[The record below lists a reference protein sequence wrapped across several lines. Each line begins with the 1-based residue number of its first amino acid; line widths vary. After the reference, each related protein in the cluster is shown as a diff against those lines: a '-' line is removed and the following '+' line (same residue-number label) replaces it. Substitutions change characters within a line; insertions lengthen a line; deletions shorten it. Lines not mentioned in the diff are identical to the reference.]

1 MYLTFAVTCNI
12 SCHFRSIKLLLE
24 STWHFAAS
32 MSSLFVVSICCIIY
46 ASAVSTSARNTAC
59 DKHIMT
65 VLWEKTDPPV
75 AVTQRMNPTVPDQ
88 LEVKFENIQEDL
100 NISLLAHPFIDKEAD
115 CPADKPNTSLPYLVK
130 YVRGKS
136 VSYKNESR
144 HQYHSYNKIFT
155 GCYYIQLTN
164 KEGKNWMKGPSF
176 YQTAIPYN
184 DTSMMC
190 SNSGFTPEDSESN
203 RAHFVKL
210 RVPLKC
216 LGIKTYLWELTGAVN
231 DSTKEKCPGDPTHS
245 HTFTIEHSEAVFIFF
260 RVHAIVGIKP
270 KPFILK
276 FETRQYKSPN
286 AFDFREMF
294 TSIESDPHN
303 ETWTAEI
310 EWVNLKRGGAS
321 YCSSY
326 TVIFEDACFINHT
339 HEDLR
344 QWKSAYTLDV
354 IPHVAGFRDSN
365 STPPEDHQ
373 DSSGAV
379 LRIIGYIAL
388 GVITILVLPYF
399 IWKWGV
405 IKCAKK
411 STSHMSS
418 QVRGVTIKLN
428 HVKKSREILLLY
440 AKSSPDFMD
449 KMKTF
454 RDEIQRKCQCHVHDL
469 QSEEDADTI
478 ATMGPIGWT
487 EQMLREGSKVIWVDT
502 PQLRSL
508 LKKSK
513 SNEEKEEYARDY
525 RNPAFIFALDHIITV
540 SQNVIAQYQ
549 RYFVVRCQEFK
560 VDNDNDDD
568 PLLSVSPQAR
578 YPIPERFEDLC
589 KDICDSMPPMK

>member
-1 MYLTFAVTCNI
+1 
-12 SCHFRSIKLLLE
+12 
-24 STWHFAAS
+24 FAAS
-32 MSSLFVVSICCIIY
+32 MSSLLVVWIWGTIY
-46 ASAVSTSARNTAC
+46 TSAVSTSARNTAC
-59 DKHIMT
+59 DKHIKA
-65 VLWEKTDPPV
+65 VLWEKTDPPIV
-75 AVTQRMNPTVPDQ
+75 VTQRMNSTVPGQ

-100 NISLLAHPFIDKEAD
+100 RVSLLAHPLIDKEAD
-115 CPADKPNTSLPYLVK
+115 CPADISHPNIVKYYLVK
-130 YVRGKS
+130 DL
-136 VSYKNESR
+136 SYKYESR
-144 HQYHSYNKIFT
+144 NQYHSYDKIFT

-190 SNSGFTPEDSESN
+190 SNSGFTPEDSESTVT
-203 RAHFVKL
+203 HFVKL

-216 LGIKTYLWELTGAVN
+216 YTVSAGLWKFTEPVT
-231 DSTKEKCPGDPTHS
+231 DSTKNKIEINKLDPTQTC
-245 HTFTIEHSEAVFIFF
+245 TFTIESRRKLICKEKNENIQ
-260 RVHAIVGIKP
+260 
-270 KPFILK
+270 LK
-276 FETRQYKSPN
+276 IR
-286 AFDFREMF
+286 
-294 TSIESDPHN
+294 SIESDPHN
-303 ETWTAEI
+303 ETWTADI
-310 EWVNLKRGGAS
+310 EWNNLERGGAWYYS
-321 YCSSY
+321 TYKLYVGNCNQKY
-326 TVIFEDACFINHT
+326 GNH
-339 HEDLR
+339 DLTT
-344 QWKSAYTLDV
+344 WHHVYTLGV
-354 IPHVAGFRDSN
+354 ISHGFQNPR

-428 HVKKSREILLLY
+428 DVKESREILLLY
-440 AKSSPDFMD
+440 AKCSPDFMD

-589 KDICDSMPPMK
+589 KDICDSMPPGVKRMYNIVS